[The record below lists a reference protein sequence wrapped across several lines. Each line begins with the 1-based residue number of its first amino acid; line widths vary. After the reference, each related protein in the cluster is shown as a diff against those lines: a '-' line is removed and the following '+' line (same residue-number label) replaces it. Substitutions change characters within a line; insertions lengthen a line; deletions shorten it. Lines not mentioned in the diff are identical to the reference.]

1 MEISHQEAIKNL
13 GFSDKEASVYLALLE
28 IGIGSAV
35 SIAKRAETKRP
46 TTYVILDEL
55 IQKGAVIIV
64 PQSKKKLYR
73 AMPPQ
78 NLFEM
83 FRERFLKAKEVLPEI
98 QAISKQESYKPQVL
112 LFEGIEGV
120 KEVLNYKLKS
130 LSGKEINGFYA
141 KTTPEI
147 MKKFYDYLEYNEA
160 LKKNNITM
168 RGIAP
173 QDPSLKEFRER
184 DREFG
189 RIIKEIPSEKYSS
202 DVAIEIGDTFV
213 RFFDPVNLQGL
224 IIENPAI
231 TKTMREIF
239 NLVWEKTGNNE

>member
-1 MEISHQEAIKNL
+1 MEIAHEEAMKSL
-13 GFSDKEASVYLALLE
+13 GFSDKEAKVYLALIE
-28 IGIGSAV
+28 MGIGSAI
-35 SIAKRAETKRP
+35 SIARRAEIKRP
-46 TTYVILDEL
+46 TAYVILDEL
-55 IQKGAVIIV
+55 IQKGAVIVV
-64 PQSKKKLYR
+64 PRSKKKLYR

-83 FRERFLKAKEVLPEI
+83 YEERFEKAKEVLPEI
-98 QAISKQESYKPQVL
+98 QAVSKQESYKPQVL

-130 LSGKEINGFYA
+130 LSGKELKGFYA

-147 MKKFYDYLEYNEA
+147 MKKFDDYREYNEA
-160 LKKNNITM
+160 LRQNNITM

-173 QDPSLKEFRER
+173 EDPSLQEFRKR
-184 DREFG
+184 DKEFG
-189 RIIKEIPSEKYSS
+189 RIFKEIPREKYSS

-224 IIENPAI
+224 IIENSAI
-231 TKTMREIF
+231 AKTMREIF
-239 NLVWEKTGNNE
+239 NLIWEKEN

>member
-1 MEISHQEAIKNL
+1 
-13 GFSDKEASVYLALLE
+13 VYLALLE
-28 IGIGSAV
+28 RGVASAIGVAR
-35 SIAKRAETKRP
+35 KAEIKRP
-46 TTYVILDEL
+46 TAYVILDEL
-55 IQKGAVIIV
+55 IQKGAVIVV
-64 PQSKKKLYR
+64 PRSKKKLYR
-73 AMPPQ
+73 AIPPQ

-83 FRERFLKAKEVLPEI
+83 YEERFFKAKDVLPEI

-120 KEVLNYKLKS
+120 KEVLNYRLKD
-130 LSGKEINGFYA
+130 LAGGEIKGFYA

-147 MKKFYDYLEYNEA
+147 MKKFDNYEEYNDT
-160 LKKNNITM
+160 LRKNNITM
-168 RGIAP
+168 KGIAP
-173 QDPSLKEFRER
+173 VDSSLEDFRKS

-189 RIIKEIPSEKYSS
+189 RTFKEISSDKYSS

-213 RFFDPVNLQGL
+213 RFFDPINLQGL

-239 NLVWEKTGNNE
+239 DLVWEKEKSVS